1 MKTLI
6 LSIFGILLMN
16 LAFAQPVSDIR
27 TQFQNFDGEDSTIFC
42 PVTDPKLVCIRLD
55 PDTGNIWFASNQ
67 PNVKKTKGYFVTDSS
82 LYYRSNDT
90 SSFIIDFITKW
101 DNLTMQLSWSHYM
114 DLGKG
119 DYGKVE
125 ISRDTGRTW
134 INCFESPAKTV
145 VHSIYKYEYDVL
157 DTLANGDIVFTGTDY
172 GFWDRIDLVYDFYE
186 ILPPDRLLVWDKV
199 LVRFTFVTDSASS
212 PNIGWAID
220 SLEVYTYYP
229 EDIQKLER
237 NGLIKTYPNPVTHM
251 LNIETKQGNSTEN
264 IGQLFLYNSLGQ
276 KIAEWSGL
284 PSKFSIDTQPYPNGV
299 YFLKSANTTGFG
311 TTTVVIQH
319 E

>member
-16 LAFAQPVSDIR
+16 LAFAQIGPR

-42 PVTDPKLVCIRLD
+42 PVTDPYLVCIRLD
-55 PDTGNIWFASNQ
+55 PDTGNIWFAGNQ
-67 PNVKKTKGYFVTDSS
+67 PNVKKTKGNFVTDSS

-90 SSFIIDFITKW
+90 SSFIIDLIDALPSYFES
-101 DNLTMQLSWSHYM
+101 LMQLSWSHYM

-125 ISRDTGRTW
+125 ISKDTGKTW
-134 INCFESPAKTV
+134 INCFESAFKVNLQAPD
-145 VHSIYKYEYDVL
+145 HFDLL
-157 DTLANGDIVFTGTDY
+157 DTLANGDIVFTGTDF
-172 GFWDRIDLVYDFYE
+172 GFMHRIDLIYE
-186 ILPPDRLLVWDKV
+186 FDPLSTQDKV
-199 LVRFTFVTDSASS
+199 QVRFTFVTDATSS
-212 PNIGWAID
+212 PNIGWVID
-220 SLEVYTYYP
+220 SLEVYIYYP
-229 EDIQKLER
+229 GDVQKLER

-251 LNIETKQGNSTEN
+251 LNIETTPGNSTEN